1 MNYKAERQPET
12 WGWHL
17 LGLINPCVV
26 IAANMIGGYWVTS
39 GVIYMLILGP
49 IMDFILGREKTP
61 KPPHENGRPFEAL
74 LYIHAIL
81 QTAAIVSLVYR
92 ATVDGPEWTTWIA
105 ALSTGLCSGAS
116 GIIVAHELGHKRPR
130 SLGWWIGR
138 FNLLGVLY
146 LHFTT
151 EHNFTHH
158 KHVATNNDPA
168 SARADESLWQFIART
183 IPAQFQDA
191 VAVQR
196 RKSRSRF
203 LNPIYGGLVAQ
214 GMLLATLYAAVGPW
228 SAAAFLL
235 QAFFAVFLLEYINY
249 IRHYGLSRA
258 PGERQTEFHSW
269 QSEER
274 WSRWT
279 LLELTRHP
287 AHHMKASEPFWK
299 LQPYADAPTLPSGYY
314 GCFWIAMVP
323 PLWKRIM
330 RHRIPN
336 ASLPR

>member
-1 MNYKAERQPET
+1 MDHNLERQPES
-12 WGWHL
+12 WAWHL
-17 LGLINPCVV
+17 LGLLNPCVV

-49 IMDFILGREKTP
+49 MMDFILGRDKTP

-81 QTAAIVSLVYR
+81 QTAAIASLVYR

-105 ALSTGLCSGAS
+105 ALSTGICSGAS

-158 KHVATNNDPA
+158 KHVATDNDPA
-168 SARADESLWQFIART
+168 SARADESLWHFIART

-196 RKSRSRF
+196 RKSQNRF
-203 LNPIYGGLVAQ
+203 LNPIYEGLIVQ
-214 GMLLATLYAAVGPW
+214 VILLAALYAVLGPW
-228 SAAAFLL
+228 TTAAFLL
-235 QAFFAVFLLEYINY
+235 QALFAVFLLEYINY

-258 PGERQTEFHSW
+258 TGERQTEFHSW

-287 AHHMKASEPFWK
+287 AHHMRASDPFWK

-330 RHRIPN
+330 RHRLPN
-336 ASLPR
+336 ASFPQ